1 MCLLVKGQLQTME
14 DEDFI
19 LLIEKIVLR
28 VRENEVEMWEMIVWA
43 IWNARNRFHFE
54 ASQTRLY

>member
-1 MCLLVKGQLQTME
+1 ME
-14 DEDFI
+14 HEDFI

-43 IWNARNRFHFE
+43 IWNARK
-54 ASQTRLY
+54 

>member
-14 DEDFI
+14 HEDFI

-43 IWNARNRFHFE
+43 IWNARK
-54 ASQTRLY
+54 